1 MMSARE
7 TTTRGEEEG
16 AKEGKGREEGA
27 VGLAGAALEGST
39 SGRFAASC
47 VALRRIDSLLMAPMK

>member
-16 AKEGKGREEGA
+16 AKEEKGREEWA
-27 VGLAGAALEGST
+27 VGLAGAAFEGST
-39 SGRFAASC
+39 HDRFATSC
-47 VALRRIDSLLMAPMK
+47 AALHRIDSLLMAPII